1 MKYIYISFIAL
12 FFSCS
17 TSKNFKIESKFIDNN
32 NVYAWYDKE
41 KEKVWALSFPILL
54 NLTNDNIKKEL
65 IYYQYNYQE
74 SKRGKAISLY
84 EIKDNN
90 MILVDNFKK
99 KEINPNE
106 TTRFLIITKHI
117 ITDSELANQIISKL
131 NKKNLSNDSISIG
144 SFKKFRK
151 EYVNSVKNLVN
162 KDTLYL
168 RFKFLEKN
176 NNKKKRIKVP
186 IKIQ

>member
-1 MKYIYISFIAL
+1 MKYIYISFIVL

-41 KEKVWALSFPILL
+41 KEKEKEKVWALSFPILL

-65 IYYQYNYQE
+65 LYYQYNYQE
-74 SKRGKAISLY
+74 SEKGKAISLY
-84 EIKDNN
+84 EIKENNN

-106 TTRFLIITKHI
+106 TTRFLIPF
-117 ITDSELANQIISKL
+117 
-131 NKKNLSNDSISIG
+131 NL
-144 SFKKFRK
+144 
-151 EYVNSVKNLVN
+151 
-162 KDTLYL
+162 
-168 RFKFLEKN
+168 
-176 NNKKKRIKVP
+176 
-186 IKIQ
+186 